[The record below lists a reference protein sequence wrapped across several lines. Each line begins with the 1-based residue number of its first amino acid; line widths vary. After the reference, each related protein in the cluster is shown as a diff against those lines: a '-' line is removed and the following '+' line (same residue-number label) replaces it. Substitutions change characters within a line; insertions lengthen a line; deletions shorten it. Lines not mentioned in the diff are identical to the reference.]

1 MIEAIIAGALLGLL
15 MASVFVSGGALIFT
29 KYITAESKV
38 IKYVNT
44 RRSPTLFVLIMIGL
58 IYIMWSIVGII
69 HGAAFV
75 LLEKINPANGLGS
88 PNLVFTLVT
97 LIFPASTILI
107 IAYMNKTVLVKA
119 LPIILIF
126 AGVFGWMMPYT
137 LN

>member
-75 LLEKINPANGLGS
+75 LLEEINPANGLGS

-126 AGVFGWMMPYT
+126 AGVFGWMLPHT